1 MTDTCSNP
9 TREQHRALYVEM
21 VRNEYPKYTEH
32 ERRRIRER
40 VVTTLETL
48 WRTAEIHLVRR
59 QRVAPCGV

>member
-9 TREQHRALYVEM
+9 TREQHRALCVEM

-48 WRTAEIHLVRR
+48 WRTAEIHLVQR